1 MEPLPLITRAILPG
15 NKPPPPAPMPIPALP
30 KKQTYYILGARIQ
43 VLTLWENGTLI
54 PEVITKTRVSR
65 TVLYNIRTKT
75 YSCSWVL
82 HKVLETWYIDDAP
95 HKDRP
100 PLSTALVKFVMETMT
115 KNSITRV

>member
-65 TVLYNIRTKT
+65 TVLYNIRTKVCS
-75 YSCSWVL
+75 YSWAL
-82 HKVLETWYIDDAP
+82 HKVLETWHIDNTS
-95 HKDRP
+95 HKGRP
-100 PLSTALVKFVMETMT
+100 PLSIVFVKFVVETMT